1 MDYTTESP
9 TKDQIELF
17 ELINEGTIVWAN
29 NIINNN
35 KTSSLI
41 PYFILKKENNKL
53 LCFKCNTAIS
63 TSINMCN
70 SYYFFDPK
78 YNKKKGTWIDLTYLY
93 TLDISDISSI
103 YTKLDYLDLSNI
115 QKRLQILSS
124 RKNDFNYLLNNIKPI
139 LQVGDVFCIK
149 NNWYYVCLDT
159 KAYVKVCRVYRLFP
173 DFIDDSFESVIIGGR
188 NYYIDYDNILPVA
201 KDEEITYKDIAFP
214 KEISIIEKNI
224 SKPKAFR
231 KKVIFNKKDTNI
243 SSLDY
248 KTDIEQQKKKNFIGQ
263 VYANAGQE
271 VVFLFERSG
280 KYYGVDRLFYRMRP
294 KILEIKNMNNRKI
307 KYILTSTECYNIIDE
322 LMSNTPLSNNK
333 NIVKLYNTFKEQF
346 EKLKSLNTLTNSNLC
361 KNSEYEKSD
370 ISSLAFGDILA
381 MMPIG
386 VEVSQPVPGKPFSNK
401 AVYIF
406 CKLNEKNNTIICY
419 KGFCNSMK
427 KFKKYEFV
435 EFNMNISNYNVD
447 LIIDLFSIYS
457 IPIEKYKG
465 YISSLSIENLNLLK
479 KSIYILHR
487 RKEIK
492 NHDILS
498 LVTPLPLPEEGDI
511 LQIKASSF
519 YVSKICEGKIKCH
532 HLTKRNLNFK
542 DYVEITLNNNISY
555 INTSPQIFDINITQY
570 NLIGITSNNDKIA
583 IGNLLNTLK

>member
-1 MDYTTESP
+1 MDYTTETP

-29 NIINNN
+29 NIINNK
-35 KTSSLI
+35 KTSVLI
-41 PYFILKKENNKL
+41 PYFVLKKENNKL

-70 SYYFFDPK
+70 SYYFFEPK
-78 YNKKKGTWIDLTYLY
+78 YNKKKGTWIDFTYLY
-93 TLDISDISSI
+93 TLDISDINSI
-103 YTKLDYLDLSNI
+103 YAKLDYLDLSNI

-124 RKNDFNYLLNNIKPI
+124 RKNNFNYSLNNIKPI

-149 NNWYYVCLDT
+149 DNWYYVCLDT
-159 KAYVKVCRVYRLFP
+159 KAYVKVYRLFP
-173 DFIDDSFESVIIGGR
+173 DFIDDSFEPVIIGGR
-188 NYYIDYDNILPVA
+188 NYYIDYDNLLIIA

-214 KEISIIEKNI
+214 KEISVIEKNI

-231 KKVIFNKKDTNI
+231 KKVIFNKKNTN
-243 SSLDY
+243 SNLLDY

-263 VYANAGQE
+263 VYDNAGQE

-294 KILEIKNMNNRKI
+294 KILEIKNMNKRKI

-333 NIVKLYNTFKEQF
+333 NILKLYTTFKEQL
-346 EKLKSLNTLTNSNLC
+346 EKLKSLNTSTNNNLC
-361 KNSEYEKSD
+361 KNLEYEKGD
-370 ISSLAFGDILA
+370 ISSLVFGDVLS

-386 VEVSQPVPGKPFSNK
+386 VEVSQPTPGKPFSNK
-401 AVYIF
+401 IVYIF
-406 CKLNEKNNTIICY
+406 CKLNKKDKTIICY

-427 KFKKYEFV
+427 RFKKYEFV

-447 LIIDLFSIYS
+447 LIIDLSSIYS

-465 YISSLSIENLNLLK
+465 CFSSLSIENLNILK
-479 KSIYILHR
+479 KSVYILHR

-511 LQIKASSF
+511 LLIKASSF
-519 YVSKICEGKIKCH
+519 YVSKVCEGKIKCH
-532 HLTKRNLNFK
+532 HLTRKNLYFK
-542 DYVEITLNNNISY
+542 DYIEITLNNNIFY
-555 INTSPQIFDINITQY
+555 INTAPQIFDITKTQF
-570 NLIGITSNNDKIA
+570 NLIDIASDTDKDLIHN
-583 IGNLLNTLK
+583 ILDKKN